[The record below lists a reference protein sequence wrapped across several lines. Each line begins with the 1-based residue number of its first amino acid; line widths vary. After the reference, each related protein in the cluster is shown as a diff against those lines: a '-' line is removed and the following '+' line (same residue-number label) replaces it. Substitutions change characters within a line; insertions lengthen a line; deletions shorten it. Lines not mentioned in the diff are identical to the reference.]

1 MSTQDQARAL
11 ANRHQH
17 TVKNREQSALSR
29 MAAEIGVSSETAVR
43 NQSRN
48 VGMS

>member
-17 TVKNREQSALSR
+17 NVRNREQSALSR
-29 MAAEIGVSSETAVR
+29 MAAEIGVSSETAV
-43 NQSRN
+43 QKQPHSA
-48 VGMS
+48 GMS

>member
-11 ANRHQH
+11 VNRHKH
-17 TVKNREQSALSR
+17 LAKNREQSALSR
-29 MAAEIGVSSETAVR
+29 MATEIGVSGETAVR
-43 NQSRN
+43 NQPRG

>member
-11 ANRHQH
+11 ASRHQH
-17 TVKNREQSALSR
+17 IAKNREQSALSR
-29 MAAEIGVSSETAVR
+29 MAAEIGVSSETAMR

>member
-11 ANRHQH
+11 VSRHQH

-29 MAAEIGVSSETAVR
+29 IAAEVGMSSERAVR
-43 NQSRN
+43 NQSHN

>member
-1 MSTQDQARAL
+1 MSTQDQARAIV
-11 ANRHQH
+11 NRHQH
-17 TVKNREQSALSR
+17 TAKNREQSALSR

-43 NQSRN
+43 NQSHS